1 MSLKSR
7 LRITILAPL
16 MALALGYSTL
26 SLSTVAEVL
35 FREASEVAMLLA
47 SQVQTLL
54 VQRVTEYSKTN
65 PASADIE
72 ETKKRWREMALED
85 RALSKL
91 LEETMSSTRTV
102 TEIDVTGADG
112 LVLASSNPNHIGKP
126 GRKTVPLQEWQDGGR
141 LRQIW
146 RVLTKDE
153 EYEASIPLG
162 LEGQAEPLFRLR
174 VMVSSVLLRNTLDP
188 EVRNLL
194 FALGLSLVL
203 ALALAF
209 AAGSLAF
216 FPLRRLAEAVD
227 KVSRGEALGRTEDK
241 DLQEMQVVESKLSL
255 LGEQVRG
262 AKEDLKQMRGNVE
275 RLLERMEDAVL
286 LFDQDERL
294 VNAGRAVENFLDRN
308 RFELPGLSLAEI
320 FPVDTP
326 IGEIVQSAVTLRRPL
341 LNAEAR
347 IPRDG
352 QEARRVQVNLEI
364 LDDMISRESRGF
376 ILRLRDAE
384 AQISLSKQL
393 DVGQRL
399 SALNKLTSGVAHEIK
414 NPLNSIGLHLEV
426 LRSRIGEED
435 ETAREELKILRD
447 ETRRLDRVVK
457 TFLDFTKPVELKLA
471 PVDLAEILNGMLQFL
486 MPESLDKKV
495 AIGLECETRP
505 AMIRGDA
512 DLLKQAFLN
521 LIRNGMEAMPEGG
534 PLAVHVKQD
543 LQEIL
548 VTIADRGVGIPEASR
563 AKIFQLYYTTKESG
577 TGIGLAV
584 TYRVVQLHNGS
595 ITFESKPGQGTEFEL
610 RFPMLEKDGQ

>member
-16 MALALGYSTL
+16 MALALGYSML

-72 ETKKRWREMALED
+72 ETKRRWREMALED

-126 GRKTVPLQEWQDGGR
+126 GRKTVALQEWQDAGR

-174 VMVSSVLLRNTLDP
+174 VMVSSILLRNTLDP

-194 FALGLSLVL
+194 FALGLSLMM

-364 LDDMISRESRGF
+364 LDDMISRENRGF

-426 LRSRIGEED
+426 LRSRMGDED
-435 ETAREELKILRD
+435 EVAQEELKILRD

-505 AMIRGDA
+505 AIIRGDS

-534 PLAVHVKQD
+534 PLAVHVKQE
-543 LQEIL
+543 LQEVV

-610 RFPMLEKDGQ
+610 RFPTLEKDGQ

>member
-16 MALALGYSTL
+16 MALALGYSML
-26 SLSTVAEVL
+26 SLSTVATVL

-54 VQRVTEYSKTN
+54 VQRVTEYSKLK
-65 PASADIE
+65 PASANIE
-72 ETKKRWREMALED
+72 ETKKSWREMALED
-85 RALSKL
+85 KALSKL
-91 LEETMSSTRTV
+91 LEDTMASTRTV

-112 LVLASSNPNHIGKP
+112 LVLASSNPNNIGKP
-126 GRKTVPLQEWQDGGR
+126 GRKTIPLREWEEAGK

-146 RVLTKDE
+146 RVLSKDE

-194 FALGLSLVL
+194 FALGLSLLL
-203 ALALAF
+203 ALGLAF

-216 FPLRRLAEAVD
+216 FPLRRLSEAVD
-227 KVSRGEALGRTEDK
+227 KVSRGEALGRPEEK

-286 LFDQDERL
+286 LFDQNERL
-294 VNAGRAVENFLDRN
+294 INAGRAVENFLDRS
-308 RFELPGLSLAEI
+308 RFELPGLSLGEI
-320 FPVDTP
+320 FPMDTA
-326 IGEIVQSAVTLRRPL
+326 IGEIVQSAVSLRRPL

-352 QEARRVQVNLEI
+352 QEARRVLVNLEI
-364 LDDMISRESRGF
+364 LDDMISRENRGF

-399 SALNKLTSGVAHEIK
+399 SALNRLTSGVAHEIK

-426 LRSRIGEED
+426 LRSRIDQED
-435 ETAREELKILRD
+435 AVAKEELQILRD
-447 ETRRLDRVVK
+447 ETKRLDRVVK

-471 PVDLAEILNGMLQFL
+471 PVDLAEMLNGLLQFL

-495 AIGLECETRP
+495 AIGLECAVRP

-521 LIRNGMEAMPEGG
+521 LVRNGMEAMPEGG
-534 PLAVHVKQD
+534 PLAVRVGEE
-543 LQEIL
+543 LQEI
-548 VTIADRGVGIPEASR
+548 VVSISDRGVGIPESSR

-610 RFPMLEKDGQ
+610 RFPMLEKDAV

>member
-1 MSLKSR
+1 
-7 LRITILAPL
+7 
-16 MALALGYSTL
+16 
-26 SLSTVAEVL
+26 
-35 FREASEVAMLLA
+35 
-47 SQVQTLL
+47 
-54 VQRVTEYSKTN
+54 
-65 PASADIE
+65 
-72 ETKKRWREMALED
+72 
-85 RALSKL
+85 
-91 LEETMSSTRTV
+91 
-102 TEIDVTGADG
+102 
-112 LVLASSNPNHIGKP
+112 
-126 GRKTVPLQEWQDGGR
+126 VPIREWQEGGK

-153 EYEASIPLG
+153 EYESSIPLG
-162 LEGQAEPLFRLR
+162 LEGQEEPLFRLR

-216 FPLRRLAEAVD
+216 FPLRRLSEAVD
-227 KVSRGEALGRTEDK
+227 KVSRGEALGSPAEK

-286 LFDQDERL
+286 LFDQNERL
-294 VNAGRAVENFLDRN
+294 INAGRAVENFLDRS
-308 RFELPGLSLAEI
+308 RFELPGLSLSEI
-320 FPVDTP
+320 FPVDTA
-326 IGEIVQSAVTLRRPL
+326 IGEIVQSAVSLRRPL
-341 LNAEAR
+341 FNAEAL

-352 QEARRVQVNLEI
+352 QEARRVLVNLEI
-364 LDDMISRESRGF
+364 LDDMISRENRGF

-399 SALNKLTSGVAHEIK
+399 SALNRLTSGVAHEIK

-426 LRSRIGEED
+426 LKSRIGEED
-435 ETAREELKILRD
+435 DVAREELQILRD
-447 ETRRLDRVVK
+447 ETKRLDRVVK

-471 PVDLAEILNGMLQFL
+471 PVDLADVLNSLLQFL
-486 MPESLDKKV
+486 MPESQDRNV
-495 AIGLECETRP
+495 AIGLECEVRP
-505 AMIRGDA
+505 TMIRGDS

-534 PLAVHVKQD
+534 PLAVHLQQE
-543 LQEIL
+543 LQEVV
-548 VTIADRGVGIPEASR
+548 VTIKDRGVGIPESSR

-610 RFPMLEKDGQ
+610 RFPMLEKDVH

>member
-16 MALALGYSTL
+16 MAVALGYSTL

-54 VQRVTEYSKTN
+54 VQRVTEYSKVN
-65 PASADIE
+65 PASGDIE
-72 ETKKRWREMALED
+72 ETKKKWREMALQD

-91 LEETMSSTRTV
+91 LEETMASTRTV
-102 TEIDVTGADG
+102 TEVDVTGVDG
-112 LVLASSNPNHIGKP
+112 LVLASSNPNNIGKP
-126 GRKTVPLQEWQDGGR
+126 SRKTVPIRDWQEGGK

-146 RVLTKDE
+146 HVLTKDE
-153 EYEASIPLG
+153 EYESSIPLG

-216 FPLRRLAEAVD
+216 FPLRRLSEAVD
-227 KVSRGEALGRTEDK
+227 KVSRGEALGSPAEK

-286 LFDQDERL
+286 LFDQNERL
-294 VNAGRAVENFLDRN
+294 INAGRAVENFLDRS
-308 RFELPGLSLAEI
+308 RFELPGLSLGEI
-320 FPVDTP
+320 FPVDTA
-326 IGEIVQSAVTLRRPL
+326 IGEIVQSAVSLRRPL
-341 LNAEAR
+341 FNAEAL

-352 QEARRVQVNLEI
+352 QEARRVLVNLEI
-364 LDDMISRESRGF
+364 LDDMISRENRGF

-399 SALNKLTSGVAHEIK
+399 SALNRLTSGVAHEIK

-426 LRSRIGEED
+426 LKSRLGEED
-435 ETAREELKILRD
+435 DIAREELQILRD
-447 ETRRLDRVVK
+447 ETKRLDRVVK

-471 PVDLAEILNGMLQFL
+471 PVDLSEMLNGLLQFL
-486 MPESLDKKV
+486 MPESQDRKV
-495 AIGLECETRP
+495 AIGLECEIRP
-505 AMIRGDA
+505 AMIRGDS

-534 PLAVHVKQD
+534 PLAVHVQQE
-543 LQEIL
+543 LQEIV
-548 VTIADRGVGIPEASR
+548 VTIKDRGIGIPESSR
-563 AKIFQLYYTTKESG
+563 GKIFQLYYTTKESG

-610 RFPMLEKDGQ
+610 RFPMLEKDVH

>member
-126 GRKTVPLQEWQDGGR
+126 GRKTVPLREWQDAGR

-174 VMVSSVLLRNTLDP
+174 VMVSSILLRNTLDP

-194 FALGLSLVL
+194 FALGLSLVM

-209 AAGSLAF
+209 VAGSLAF

-227 KVSRGEALGRTEDK
+227 KVSRGEALGRAEDK

-286 LFDQDERL
+286 LFDQEERL
-294 VNAGRAVENFLDRN
+294 INAGRAVENFLDRS

-364 LDDMISRESRGF
+364 LDDMISRENRGF

-399 SALNKLTSGVAHEIK
+399 SALNRLTSGVAHEIK

-426 LRSRIGEED
+426 LRSRIGEDD

-505 AMIRGDA
+505 ATIRGDA

-534 PLAVHVKQD
+534 PLAVHVKQE
-543 LQEIL
+543 LQEIV
-548 VTIADRGVGIPEASR
+548 VTITDRGVGIPEASR
-563 AKIFQLYYTTKESG
+563 AKIFQLYYTTKETG